1 MYLGLKKSAS
11 LHDSFAFDG
20 NRSIKNGVMIVK
32 EKNYV
37 RLFKRKGIY
46 GRTSYSL

>member
-1 MYLGLKKSAS
+1 MYLGLKN
-11 LHDSFAFDG
+11 LLLYMIHLLFDG
-20 NRSIKNGVMIVK
+20 NKSIKNGVMIVK

-46 GRTSYSL
+46 GRTS